1 LKKHGYMKKFIFML
15 LAFTTL
21 IATAQSNTTSS
32 ATQPEGTVIY
42 ECVVKLDGPFTGPN
56 GEPLTNM
63 PKQLTERYELLFSG
77 HKSLWQALPDAA
89 AEAAA
94 ASGNT
99 MDMMRPTRL
108 DGGDADVVYQDFT
121 QGTRLTQNEL
131 RAKTYLVTDSIAAF
145 DWKLS
150 EETKEILGHNAR
162 KATAYRYS
170 TRTIMGMENG
180 ILKSQELPD
189 TSVIVVWFAP
199 GIPVPAGPAYSGGL
213 PGLILELDEN
223 GGRSVFRAV
232 SVSQK
237 VAAGRLKVPKNGR
250 YISAIA
256 FRAEQQKWR
265 TGMQQRMQRGGR
277 VAMPYRN

>member
-1 LKKHGYMKKFIFML
+1 MKKFIFML
-15 LAFTTL
+15 PAFTTL
-21 IATAQSNTTSS
+21 LATAQSNTTPS
-32 ATQPEGTVIY
+32 ATPPEGTVIY
-42 ECVVKLDGPFTGPN
+42 ERVVKLDGPFTGPN
-56 GEPLTNM
+56 GEPLANM

-77 HKSLWQALPDAA
+77 QKSLWQALPDAA

-108 DGGDADVVYQDFT
+108 GGSDADVVYQDFT
-121 QGTRLTQNEL
+121 QGTRLTQSEL
-131 RAKTYLVTDSIAAF
+131 RAKTYLVTDSIATL

-150 EETKEILGHNAR
+150 EGTKEILGHNAR

-170 TRTIMGMENG
+170 IRTIMGMENG
-180 ILKSQELPD
+180 MLKAQDLAD
-189 TSVIVVWFAP
+189 TSVIVAWFAP
-199 GIPVPAGPAYSGGL
+199 GIPVPAGPEYSSGM
-213 PGLILELDEN
+213 PGLILELNEN

-237 VAAGRLKVPKNGR
+237 VAAGRLKVPKSGR
-250 YISAIA
+250 SISATA

-265 TGMQQRMQRGGR
+265 VEMQQRMQQGGR
-277 VAMPYRN
+277 VALPYRN